1 MNIGKTIKYFRNS
14 KKITLKELALEI
26 KVTASFLS
34 DLENNK
40 RLPSIDTLKKLA
52 DAFCVPM
59 YILLKDYPD
68 IKSVTSI
75 KLDAWENNLKN
86 YQDNFLIQARV
97 LFLSD
102 ELSKENKEVIF
113 KNITELY
120 WEAKGF

>member
-40 RLPSIDTLKKLA
+40 RMPSIDTLKKLA